1 MKVVTPFEL
10 NTIKYRDKYTFEQI
24 KSRPNNWWHPINN
37 FNQQREWRKCQIL
50 NLLVQFEILNVQVK
64 SSSRRQRRNRFLRLA
79 TNRSDSLTASL
90 LILAD
95 HAFKMSRKPI
105 IKNKTTIHVKLEK
118 AIDYNTQM
126 IRRLVK
132 NGNSVPDKM

>member
-37 FNQQREWRKCQIL
+37 FNQQREWRKC
-50 NLLVQFEILNVQVK
+50 
-64 SSSRRQRRNRFLRLA
+64 RRQRRNRFLRLA